1 MRILTFLF
9 LLMLILFGI
18 TFASLNSDPVTVS
31 YYIGQKDLPLSL
43 LLIFAFGI
51 GGLIGMAISGL
62 FILNAKLKIYHLKQK
77 LKVAEKEIENLRA
90 IPLLD
95 KH

>member
-62 FILNAKLKIYHLKQK
+62 FILNAKLKIYRLKQK